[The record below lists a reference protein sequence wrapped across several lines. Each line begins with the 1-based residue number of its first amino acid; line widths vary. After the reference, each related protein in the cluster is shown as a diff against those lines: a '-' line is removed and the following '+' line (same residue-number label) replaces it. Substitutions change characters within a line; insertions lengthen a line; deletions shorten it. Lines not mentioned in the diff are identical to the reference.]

1 MTLIWCRLILMH
13 GQLSLTMGLI
23 MIAIILKIA
32 HFLQEVSLVCNI
44 KLKTNFKKMFYIY
57 FFQDYFYGISIF
69 LHYLFTSSL
78 CCQLNMPA
86 ALCAELSWKYCQKE
100 FKAFLISKCVTTI
113 IKNSIRFSSSSSIS
127 CLFTTSKLDLGLLKS
142 KTNINA

>member
-1 MTLIWCRLILMH
+1 
-13 GQLSLTMGLI
+13 
-23 MIAIILKIA
+23 
-32 HFLQEVSLVCNI
+32 
-44 KLKTNFKKMFYIY
+44 MFYIY

-113 IKNSIRFSSSSSIS
+113 IKNSIRFSSSSIS

-142 KTNINA
+142 KTNINAQLHSLVRSEKNTLDSQIIISENLHQFIPHYKIFSTGGGTRS

>member
-1 MTLIWCRLILMH
+1 
-13 GQLSLTMGLI
+13 
-23 MIAIILKIA
+23 
-32 HFLQEVSLVCNI
+32 
-44 KLKTNFKKMFYIY
+44 MFYIY

-113 IKNSIRFSSSSSIS
+113 IKIV
-127 CLFTTSKLDLGLLKS
+127 LDLVVVVSAVCLLPA
-142 KTNINA
+142 NWI